1 MCPPPC
7 GPRKRSSSEQV
18 KSERI
23 TKSDVEDIITGG
35 GFVCFYRMG
44 DEVDNHE
51 YEGCLHNLLMI
62 LHDPETRVRVAGSR
76 SKDYEAG
83 YRTVV
88 MTAPCF
94 PATFILREEE

>member
-7 GPRKRSSSEQV
+7 GPRRRSTVDHV

-23 TKSDVEDIITGG
+23 TKSEVEEIITSGD
-35 GFVCFYRMG
+35 FVCFYRMG
-44 DEVDNHE
+44 DEIENQE

-62 LHDPETRVRVAGSR
+62 LHDRETRVRVVGSR
-76 SKDYEAG
+76 SKDYAAG
-83 YRTVV
+83 RRTVV

-94 PATFILREEE
+94 PATFILRIED